1 MLKLLILYVHLLA
14 TCTALGVIIATDLR
28 LLGKLASPDLRI
40 APPNKYVEQLVAAA
54 LATLF
59 ATGGA
64 LVWLGLQERP
74 DYLLNPKLV
83 AKLVLVALLTANAVV
98 LHRYTFPRLTRQLP
112 VAAWRFAD
120 RLEVALP
127 VALSNSLWMFSAFLG
142 IARPWNFSM
151 PLFEVLGIALLV
163 FAAALC
169 GVMLVLS
176 FASWR
181 GRVTTRREYRTTEF
195 RANPAWRT

>member
-28 LLGKLASPDLRI
+28 LLSKLATPGLRI
-40 APPNKYVEQLVAAA
+40 APPNKYVEGLVA
-54 LATLF
+54 
-59 ATGGA
+59 GA
-64 LVWLGLQERP
+64 LVTLFITGGGLIWLGLLERS

-83 AKLVLVALLTANAVV
+83 AKLFLVALLTANALV
-98 LHRYTFPRLTRQLP
+98 LHRYTFPLLGRQLP
-112 VAAWRFAD
+112 IAAWRFAD
-120 RLEVALP
+120 RLRVALP

-151 PLFEVLGIALLV
+151 PLFHVLGIALLV
-163 FAAALC
+163 FGAALC
-169 GVMLVLS
+169 GVMLVLT

-181 GRVTTRREYRTTEF
+181 GRVVTRREYSKTEL
-195 RANPAWRT
+195 PAILAH